1 VQGYSY
7 KKLNV
12 MKRISLLI
20 LAVLSMFIGVTA
32 QNLDDALRYSQISYG
47 GTARFM
53 SMGGA
58 FTSLGG
64 DISSLSQNPAGIGV
78 FRASEFTITPQ
89 LFQIKTTAG
98 FNGRSISNLSNFN
111 LNQIGLVSNLVS
123 NNKETGLVTLNIGYS
138 FIRNNNLSQSIV
150 IHGINNSSSM
160 TDYWALQGKGFT
172 KVNLPD
178 DPWMAFHANLIDTLS
193 GSATSYGTVY
203 SNYGD
208 NPPSVYGQTVQ
219 RIISYEGYTAE
230 HAISIG
236 GNYSNKLFFGATL
249 GISKLRFSS
258 HIEHL
263 ETSNSALPN
272 LFQSFVYTNH
282 FEEKGTGYS
291 IKMGA
296 IFKPTD
302 AVRIGFAFHSPT
314 WYKIDD
320 YAYSNITAKFTD
332 GYHSEASIDPSR
344 YNYALAT
351 PFRVLTGASVRI
363 KKIALISA
371 DYEYVDYS
379 TSRFSETGDGY
390 DFGEKNMAIRN
401 TLKSASNIRLGGELR
416 LNKLY
421 LRSGYGYYGKA
432 FKPGEDNA
440 NLDYRSIS
448 FGAGFR
454 EQNVSIDFAYTN
466 YKSSQ
471 KYYMYPLDQ
480 SFVPS
485 LVNFNTMKN
494 MFTLTIGYK
503 FGI

>member
-1 VQGYSY
+1 M
-7 KKLNV
+7 KK
-12 MKRISLLI
+12 IGLI
-20 LAVLSMFIGVTA
+20 IFAVLSVSIGLTA
-32 QNLDDALRYSQISYG
+32 QNLDDALRYSQISYS

-78 FRASEFTITPQ
+78 FRSSELTISPQ

-98 FNGRSISNLSNFN
+98 FNGRSLSNLSNFN

-123 NNKETGLVTLNIGYS
+123 NNKETGLITLNIGYS
-138 FIRNNNLSQSIV
+138 FSRNNNLNQTVV
-150 IHGINNSSSM
+150 IRGTGNSSSM
-160 TDYWALQGKGFT
+160 ADYWASAADGST
-172 KVNLPD
+172 KSNLPD
-178 DPWMAFHANLIDTLS
+178 DPWMANSVFLIDTLS
-193 GSATSYGTVY
+193 GSATSYGTAF

-208 NPPSVYGQTVQ
+208 NPPSVYGQSIQ
-219 RIISYEGYTAE
+219 RIISYEGYTGE

-249 GISKLRFSS
+249 GISKLRFTS
-258 HIEHL
+258 HYEHL
-263 ETSNSALPN
+263 ETSNSVLPSQ
-272 LFQSFVYTNH
+272 FQSFVYTNH
-282 FEEKGTGYS
+282 YEEKGTGYS
-291 IKMGA
+291 IKLGA
-296 IFKPTD
+296 IFKPID
-302 AVRIGFAFHSPT
+302 ALRIGVAFHSPT

-320 YAYSNITAKFTD
+320 YAYSNMTSKFTD
-332 GYHSEASIDPSR
+332 GSHYEASIDPLR
-344 YNYALAT
+344 YNYALTT
-351 PFRVLTGASVRI
+351 PFRVLAGASIQIR
-363 KKIALISA
+363 KIALLSA

-379 TSRFSETGDGY
+379 TIRFSETGDGY
-390 DFGEKNMAIRN
+390 DYGQKNMELRN
-401 TLKSASNIRLGGELR
+401 SLKSASNIRIGGEVR

-421 LRSGYGYYGKA
+421 LRTGYGYYGKA

-440 NLDYRSIS
+440 NLDYSSIS

-466 YKSSQ
+466 FKYSQ
-471 KYYMYPLDQ
+471 KYFLYPVDMNVDPALAN
-480 SFVPS
+480 
-485 LVNFNTMKN
+485 LNTMKN